1 MRKPAG
7 IDPMVK
13 TELFS
18 DFVDKMH
25 LKPSAKR
32 PATDDEDDC
41 DGNPSKYAE
50 LNEWKR
56 KKRFFDANQDKFEPW
71 LNDMYNDAKNKPSGS
86 RAAVRHIVEQ
96 AVETTND
103 GKLKLCIQ
111 NPFLRNMQQNIMTN
125 MARQLRPVPPTL
137 AMTTVQNSKTMRK
150 VKSPNPEIS
159 ADGDW
164 SVPSAEGVFCIGG
177 SGASCYQFAWVRKNE
192 KSEALNS

>member
-1 MRKPAG
+1 MKAAARLVMKRPSASVSGEEVMRKPAG

-71 LNDMYNDAKNKPSGS
+71 ANDMYNDAKNKPSGS

-96 AVETTND
+96 AIEKTND
-103 GKLKLCIQ
+103 GKLKPSIQ
-111 NPFLRNMQQNIMTN
+111 NPLFEEYAATYNDRYGE
-125 MARQLRPVPPTL
+125 
-137 AMTTVQNSKTMRK
+137 TTATGLTHTCHDNG
-150 VKSPNPEIS
+150 PEHQDDEESQI
-159 ADGDW
+159 
-164 SVPSAEGVFCIGG
+164 PEP
-177 SGASCYQFAWVRKNE
+177 
-192 KSEALNS
+192 